1 MSDNERNQKVY
12 KWAVSKLKHRV
23 GGGECWH
30 LADLALKHAGAQSST
45 TTGRDDDYVWGAE
58 VAVGAAIPGDILQF
72 RDYVVTT
79 TTTTKIT
86 FGTGQ
91 TEVNEEW
98 VEQIRG
104 HHTAIV
110 AENLGAKGL
119 VIIEQNREKGSPV
132 ERNALPTKSGVAATK
147 TEHRQVKGKLAT
159 VVRTTSI
166 RITGW
171 VKAYRPQAK
180 Q

>member
-1 MSDNERNQKVY
+1 MGDKERNQKVY
-12 KWAVSKLKHRV
+12 KWAASKRKHRV
-23 GGGECWH
+23 GRGECWD
-30 LADLALKHAGAQSST
+30 LADQALKHAGAQSST
-45 TTGRDDDYVWGAE
+45 TTGRDDDYVWGAP
-58 VAVGAAIPGDILQF
+58 VAVGAVIPGDILQF

-91 TEVNEEW
+91 TETKEEW
-98 VEQIRG
+98 FKQVRS

-119 VIIEQNREKGSPV
+119 VILEQNREPGLPV
-132 ERNALPTKSGVAATK
+132 ERNPLPIRSGVAATK

-159 VVRTTSI
+159 VVQTTSNE
-166 RITGW
+166 ITGW